1 MQPWSYYV
9 KFLRMPATLGCCRW
23 LVQFRGFHVTCSFAS
38 GLTGTIYGRLQDSGF
53 FFDPVQ
59 REIEQQVMPWLKEE
73 TEKIVARHATARYL
87 LIHIHSLHPYAV
99 YVDQLLVSVN
109 SSDAVSSGAV

>member
-1 MQPWSYYV
+1 M
-9 KFLRMPATLGCCRW
+9 LATLGCLYRV
-23 LVQFRGFHVTCSFAS
+23 LAFRQPVVFAS

-73 TEKIVARHATARYL
+73 TEKIVARHATARCL
-87 LIHIHSLHPYAV
+87 LLHKCTSTCRLYPLASLSTASMQSHQVLCEAV
-99 YVDQLLVSVN
+99 LC
-109 SSDAVSSGAV
+109 